1 MDFAYLDRLLA
12 ASKRFDKDL
21 QELIKT
27 VSLPPATPSP
37 SARSNF
43 LSRTE
48 ARISAV
54 SRAAE
59 DVENGA
65 LFYGTQGRATAAE
78 LVDAASDAVLQLERN
93 VQAARVFLERYGYE
107 SQVPQ
112 VISEIAPAA
121 EPEAV
126 FDDDD
131 EDEDDEVDEPV
142 PRHLLFPPQRSRDSL
157 PDVAP
162 YVPVSPLGKMPASLS
177 SPPRREP
184 DHASPPPPRPLGAI
198 PETRAR
204 SGAPLVEPPTPGLP
218 GSPQLPPSYAV
229 SMTPP
234 RPSALT
240 LNTGLADTANSA
252 APPRG
257 GPASPPDSPLASL
270 EDFGLSA
277 LSLHLLDVSNKHP
290 RTEETGYKDS
300 PAPIP
305 PSYTST
311 TSTRPYSPHMPVA
324 SSLANTSGSS
334 GGDDG
339 SSGRRDNRSD
349 SPTPM
354 IPTTTTIPPRTSK
367 TSESPPPDANS
378 LFSGLL
384 SPITRDDYARL
395 SREIA
400 AKLSL
405 DYLNEMVNEVNE
417 ALTDSRFMGKGDDCI
432 SVHELSAAACIE
444 PARAKAVISALASL
458 GVVQQK
464 SESSTESS
472 NPKSRDVRY
481 KVVSA

>member
-1 MDFAYLDRLLA
+1 MDFAYLDRLIA

-112 VISEIAPAA
+112 VPDIAPAA

-126 FDDDD
+126 FNDDDD
-131 EDEDDEVDEPV
+131 DDEVDEPV

-184 DHASPPPPRPLGAI
+184 NYASPPPPRPLGAI

-204 SGAPLVEPPTPGLP
+204 SDAPPVEPPTPGLP
-218 GSPQLPPSYAV
+218 GSPQIPSSYAV
-229 SMTPP
+229 STMTPP
-234 RPSALT
+234 RPSSLT
-240 LNTGLADTANSA
+240 LDTASA
-252 APPRG
+252 AVATCS

-277 LSLHLLDVSNKHP
+277 LSLHLLDASNKHP
-290 RTEETGYKDS
+290 RAEETDRKAS
-300 PAPIP
+300 PALIP

-324 SSLANTSGSS
+324 SSLAITSNGSGTGSGSS
-334 GGDDG
+334 
-339 SSGRRDNRSD
+339 RDERSD
-349 SPTPM
+349 SPTPV
-354 IPTTTTIPPRTSK
+354 IPTATAIPPRTST
-367 TSESPPPDANS
+367 TSESPPDTNS

-384 SPITRDDYARL
+384 SPITREDYARL
-395 SREIA
+395 SSDIA

-432 SVHELSAAACIE
+432 SVQELSAAACIE
-444 PARAKAVISALASL
+444 PARAKAVITALTSL
-458 GVVQQK
+458 GVVRK
-464 SESSTESS
+464 ADSL

-481 KVVSA
+481 KVVAA